1 MVVATTPKLADYALN
16 TTEEVYDRGVTS
28 TVVVNYDLGPG
39 LGVRRRMQNS
49 GNGNKATTT
58 PQATVAGTT
67 TTTAAVAGTTTATVA
82 GGPPPAPVPPPQPD
96 AIELI
101 VDPTDVKLFKM
112 GVYMRMAHP
121 QDGALAPI
129 FSMPLCPSVPCTKTA
144 DQLSKGTFSFGI
156 DKLDIPKN
164 GYGYDVWVLNGAG
177 AGVAGPKTF
186 YIDNP
191 LQDDEPEL

>member
-1 MVVATTPKLADYALN
+1 
-16 TTEEVYDRGVTS
+16 
-28 TVVVNYDLGPG
+28 
-39 LGVRRRMQNS
+39 MQNNGNGN

-58 PQATVAGTT
+58 KATVAGTT
-67 TTTAAVAGTTTATVA
+67 TTKATVAGTTTTKATVA

-144 DQLSKGTFSFGI
+144 DQLSKGTFSFGM

>member
-1 MVVATTPKLADYALN
+1 MVVVTTPKLADYVLN
-16 TTEEVYDRGVTS
+16 TTEEVYNRKVTS
-28 TVVVNYDLGPG
+28 TVVGNYDLGPG
-39 LGVRRRMQNS
+39 LGVRRRMQNN

-58 PQATVAGTT
+58 TTTTTIKATVTRTTTKATVAGTT
-67 TTTAAVAGTTTATVA
+67 TTKATIAGTTTKATITGNTTNATVA
-82 GGPPPAPVPPPQPD
+82 GGPPPAPFPPPQPD

-144 DQLSKGTFSFGI
+144 DQLSKGLFSFSWTSSTSPRTGTGMTS
-156 DKLDIPKN
+156 
-164 GYGYDVWVLNGAG
+164 GY
-177 AGVAGPKTF
+177 
-186 YIDNP
+186 
-191 LQDDEPEL
+191 

>member
-1 MVVATTPKLADYALN
+1 
-16 TTEEVYDRGVTS
+16 
-28 TVVVNYDLGPG
+28 
-39 LGVRRRMQNS
+39 MQNNS
-49 GNGNKATTT
+49 NGNNATFTK
-58 PQATVAGTT
+58 ATVAGTT
-67 TTTAAVAGTTTATVA
+67 TTKATVAGTTTTKATVAGTTTKSTVA

-144 DQLSKGTFSFGI
+144 DQLSKGTFSFGM